1 MMKVSIDEVKYIAQ
15 LSKLK
20 FSDEEA
26 AKFAVEFENI
36 LEHFQYL
43 NELDLEIKDDQNY
56 KGELKPVV
64 RKDEVKVFEC
74 KDLFRNV
81 KDMQDTYIK
90 VPKIIE

>member
-1 MMKVSIDEVKYIAQ
+1 MKVSIDEVKYIAK

-26 AKFAVEFENI
+26 AKFASEFEGI
-36 LEHFQYL
+36 LNNFQYL
-43 NELDLEIKDDQNY
+43 NELDLEIEDDMD
-56 KGELKPVV
+56 KEELKPII
-64 RKDEVKVFEC
+64 RKDEVKAFEC

>member
-1 MMKVSIDEVKYIAQ
+1 MKVSIDEVKYIAK

-26 AKFAVEFENI
+26 AKFASEFEGI
-36 LEHFQYL
+36 LESFKYL
-43 NELDLEIKDDQNY
+43 NELDLEIKEDID
-56 KGELKPVV
+56 KVELKPVI
-64 RKDEVKVFEC
+64 RKDEVKIFEC

>member
-1 MMKVSIDEVKYIAQ
+1 MKVSIDEVKYIAK

-26 AKFAVEFENI
+26 AKFASEFEGI
-36 LEHFQYL
+36 LDNFQYL
-43 NELDLEIKDDQNY
+43 NELDLEIKDDMD
-56 KGELKPVV
+56 KEELKPII
-64 RKDEVKVFEC
+64 RKDEVKAFEC

>member
-1 MMKVSIDEVKYIAQ
+1 MKVSIDEVKYIAK

-26 AKFAVEFENI
+26 AKFASEFESI
-36 LEHFQYL
+36 LNSFQYL
-43 NELDLEIKDDQNY
+43 NELDLEIKEDIHN
-56 KGELKPVV
+56 GEELKPVV
-64 RKDEVKVFEC
+64 RKDEVKSFEC

>member
-1 MMKVSIDEVKYIAQ
+1 MKVSVDEVKYIAK

-26 AKFAVEFENI
+26 AKFASEFEGI
-36 LEHFQYL
+36 LESFKYL
-43 NELDLEIKDDQNY
+43 NELDLEIEEDIDKV
-56 KGELKPVV
+56 ELKPVV
-64 RKDEVKVFEC
+64 RKDEVKTFEC

-81 KDMQDTYIK
+81 KDMQETYIK

>member
-1 MMKVSIDEVKYIAQ
+1 MKVSIDEVKYIAK

-26 AKFAVEFENI
+26 AKFASEFESI
-36 LEHFQYL
+36 LENFQYL
-43 NELDLEIKDDQNY
+43 NELDLEVKEEINDKA
-56 KGELKPVV
+56 ELKPVV
-64 RKDEVKVFEC
+64 RKDEVKTFEC

-81 KDMQDTYIK
+81 KDMQETYLK

>member
-1 MMKVSIDEVKYIAQ
+1 MKVSIDEVKYIAK

-26 AKFAVEFENI
+26 AKFASEFEGI
-36 LEHFQYL
+36 LDNFQYL
-43 NELDLEIKDDQNY
+43 NELDLEIKDDMD
-56 KGELKPVV
+56 KEELKPII
-64 RKDEVKVFEC
+64 RKDEVKAFEC
-74 KDLFRNV
+74 TDLFRNV

>member
-1 MMKVSIDEVKYIAQ
+1 MKVSIDEVKYIGK

-26 AKFAVEFENI
+26 AKFASEFESI
-36 LEHFQYL
+36 LNSFQYL
-43 NELDLEIKDDQNY
+43 NELDLEVKEDIHNSK
-56 KGELKPVV
+56 ELKPVV
-64 RKDEVKVFEC
+64 RKDEVKSFEC

-81 KDMQDTYIK
+81 KEMQDTYIK

>member
-1 MMKVSIDEVKYIAQ
+1 MKVSIDEVKYIAK

-26 AKFAVEFENI
+26 VKFASEFESI
-36 LEHFQYL
+36 LDSFQYL
-43 NELDLEIKDDQNY
+43 NELDLDIKEDINSV
-56 KGELKPVV
+56 ELKPVV
-64 RKDEVKVFEC
+64 RKDEVKSFEC

-81 KDMQDTYIK
+81 KDMQETYIK

>member
-1 MMKVSIDEVKYIAQ
+1 MKVSVDEVKYIAK

-26 AKFAVEFENI
+26 AKFASEFEGI
-36 LEHFQYL
+36 LESFQYL
-43 NELDLEIKDDQNY
+43 NELDLEIKEDID
-56 KGELKPVV
+56 KVELKPIV
-64 RKDEVKVFEC
+64 RKDEVKTFEC
-74 KDLFRNV
+74 TDLFRNV